1 MHVWLS
7 GKCTGCEGLRYGSSI
22 YHFNLHS
29 IGRMSHMAVFL
40 YLTAKEAGKYFLS
53 KYKEKKKG
61 FVIIDLVD
69 E

>member
-1 MHVWLS
+1 
-7 GKCTGCEGLRYGSSI
+7 
-22 YHFNLHS
+22 
-29 IGRMSHMAVFL
+29 MAVFL